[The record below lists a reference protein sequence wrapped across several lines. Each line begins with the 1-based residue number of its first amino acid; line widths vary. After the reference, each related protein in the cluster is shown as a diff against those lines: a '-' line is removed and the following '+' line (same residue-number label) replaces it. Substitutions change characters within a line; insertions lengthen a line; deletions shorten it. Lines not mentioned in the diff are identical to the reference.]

1 MRVAFLIAAIIFG
14 ANYGRMLLMDS
25 GSELAL
31 ITSTAIFITIM
42 VAKFL
47 GATMPML
54 ASKFKLDP
62 ATVAAPL
69 ITTIVDLLALVILF
83 VTFLSFT

>member
-1 MRVAFLIAAIIFG
+1 MIIFG
-14 ANYGRMLLMDS
+14 ANYARMIIMNKS
-25 GSELAL
+25 SELAL
-31 ITSTAIFITIM
+31 ITSTAIFITIV

-47 GATMPML
+47 GASMPVL
-54 ASKFKLDP
+54 AKRFKLDP

-83 VTFLSFT
+83 TTFILMVN